1 MGEKI
6 RYGTEPSRG
15 KGSGWRQEWRA
26 SSMERESWTSEKCLT
41 RRRPMGADSQ
51 ASVSTGFGMIQGL
64 KVSETAAI
72 RIAEE

>member
-1 MGEKI
+1 
-6 RYGTEPSRG
+6 
-15 KGSGWRQEWRA
+15 
-26 SSMERESWTSEKCLT
+26 MERESWTSEKCLT
-41 RRRPMGADSQ
+41 RRRSMGADSQ